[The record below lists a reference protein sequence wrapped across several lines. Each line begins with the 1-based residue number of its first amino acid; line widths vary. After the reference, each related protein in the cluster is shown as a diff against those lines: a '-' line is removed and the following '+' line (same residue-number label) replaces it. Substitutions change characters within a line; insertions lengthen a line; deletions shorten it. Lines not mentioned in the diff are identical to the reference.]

1 MPQSRRASL
10 AESAANVVIGYL
22 VAVLSQ
28 MVVFPLVGI
37 QATLSQNILSGFW
50 FAGISLA
57 RGYVVRRVF
66 NSRRGA

>member
-10 AESAANVVIGYL
+10 AESVANVLVGYV

-37 QATLSQNILSGFW
+37 HATFSQNVISGIW

-57 RGYVVRRVF
+57 RGYVVRRLF
-66 NSRRGA
+66 NRRGK